1 MVTTILMAEDDSILR
16 EQIAFNFRAGFR
28 MLEADNKDQALSVL
42 KLNLVDIALVDLHL
56 PPKLDGP
63 EEGLELISKISLE
76 CPYTFIIA
84 MSGYASEWLAIES
97 LDQGAHY
104 FLPKPIDLQRL
115 RTLIRFF
122 TGHEKIT

>member
-1 MVTTILMAEDDSILR
+1 MVTTILMAEDDFVLR
-16 EQIAFNFRAGFR
+16 EQLGFNFRGSFR
-28 MLEADNKDQALSVL
+28 ILEADNRDQALGILRS
-42 KLNLVDIALVDLHL
+42 NLVDIALVDLHL
-56 PPKLDGP
+56 PPQLDGP
-63 EEGLELISKISLE
+63 EEGLALISRIAMD

-115 RTLIRFF
+115 KTLIRFF
-122 TGHEKIT
+122 TGHERVK